1 MTEYQWDKKLKIDT
15 IGRDDYHADNFRYPY
30 EPTPYSVLERLSE
43 SGYITSKS
51 ILVDYGCGK
60 GRVSFFMSSILQCR
74 SIGIEYDEPIFRQ
87 SMENKSTFSKP
98 MLVDFFC
105 ENAENFKIEDAD
117 SFYFFNPFDIKI
129 LTSVLGQIKS
139 SFYSSPRKMYLF
151 FYYPNDDYVAHLMT
165 DYELTFVEE
174 IDCHDLFEVNNKRE
188 KIMIFEI
195 SAE

>member
-51 ILVDYGCGK
+51 TLVDYGCGK
-60 GRVSFFMSSILQCR
+60 GRVSFFISSRLQCK
-74 SIGIEYDEPIFRQ
+74 SIGIEYDEPIFKQ
-87 SMENKSTFSKP
+87 AVENKNTFAKP
-98 MLVDFFC
+98 ALVEFFC

-117 SFYFFNPFDIKI
+117 CFYFFNPFDVKI

-165 DYELTFVEE
+165 DYELAFVEE
-174 IDCHDLFEVNNKRE
+174 IDCRDLFEGNNKRE
-188 KIMIFEI
+188 KIMVFEI
-195 SAE
+195 SS